1 MRLVWDSNPQPRVR
15 NTTRLTGP
23 TEIEHLKTVLKLLR
37 NCLKLYI

>member
-1 MRLVWDSNPQPRVR
+1 MFFAIFTAI
-15 NTTRLTGP
+15 NTTRLASP